1 MKTQSFV
8 FRLAELPSLAEQLL
22 PLLAE
27 RPKVFL
33 KGQMGAGKTTLVR
46 AICQALG
53 SEDEISSPTFPIIQQ
68 YRAGQRTI
76 FHVDLYRLNRA
87 QEAID
92 IGMEDILYDPNAY
105 VFVEWYGLVEDIL
118 PTKSMFWDLEL
129 LDEDTRRL
137 SVRWEA

>member
-1 MKTQSFV
+1 MNTAVFV
-8 FRLAELPSLAEQLL
+8 FRLAELPQLAAQLL
-22 PLLAE
+22 PLLAQ

-53 SEDEISSPTFPIIQQ
+53 SQDEISSPTFPIIQQ
-68 YRAGQRTI
+68 YRAGESAI

-92 IGMEDILYDPNAY
+92 IGMEDILYDSKAF

-118 PTKSMFWDLEL
+118 PPNAMFWDLETV
-129 LDEDTRRL
+129 DEDTRRL
-137 SVRWEA
+137 SVR